1 MAGARGAAHLI
12 PRSVT
17 AWLSAG
23 LIMMVI
29 ALTATAVATIVTVR
43 AQSRIIATIT
53 RQDQPLA
60 QANMRARADFAEAQ
74 AVLRAYV
81 LSRHRPFLGL
91 YSHDQ
96 SSLASS
102 IRATSA
108 VDQTVL
114 VRDVNAESRAV
125 TSWIRQADAIRNLP
139 PGDPTVARLTVAIQ
153 PSVNAF
159 YTANDN
165 LDARLRARLAQAVS
179 TGEHDLTVAYAWTGA
194 LVAFAVLAGFG
205 ITAWTIHRVSRPL
218 AEVNRTVR
226 RFASG
231 DLRARAP
238 VTGTPDI
245 CEVSRSLNALAD
257 ESERLRQQQ
266 REANRL
272 RELAWMAG
280 LRIREHLRPEDVVAE
295 AQRVITEHFDA
306 DLAVVHLLS
315 QTGLGVPAGRN
326 GNDHAPDD
334 RSRDERG
341 AGWGTDPLAEAPES
355 DLAFTTD
362 LLSRG
367 SSQVI
372 QDLAGPEGAA
382 VPDRIRF
389 ALQRAGV
396 VSQLLAPFGLG
407 GDVYGVILMGRT
419 RRGSPWTRAEAA
431 AVESIAADLG
441 RGLHHAR
448 LYEKESKV
456 VRELTSL
463 DRAKS
468 DFLATVS
475 HELRTPLTSIAG
487 YVELLE
493 SGEAGSLN
501 GAQIRMLEAI
511 DRNTGRLRSLIED
524 VLTLSKI
531 ESGAFKASPQPV
543 DLAEIAYSVVVAL
556 LPAAAGKGVSLTVE
570 APRGGLIISG
580 DPGQLDRAL
589 MNVVSNALKFTPEQG
604 AVRVVTGADNGWG
617 VVSVQD
623 NGTGI
628 PQADQPALFTRFFR
642 GTNAIERSL
651 PGTGLGLAIVRTIV
665 DNHGGQV
672 IVESAEGRGTTV
684 TLRLP
689 LAAAVGAWQR
699 VR

>member
-1 MAGARGAAHLI
+1 M
-12 PRSVT
+12 PRSLT

-23 LIMMVI
+23 LITVVI
-29 ALTATAVATIVTVR
+29 ALAATAVATVVTVR
-43 AQSRIIATIT
+43 AQARIIATVA
-53 RQDQPLA
+53 RRDQPLA
-60 QANMRARADFAEAQ
+60 QANLRARADFAEAQ

-91 YSHDQ
+91 YNHDQ
-96 SSLASS
+96 SHLASAM
-102 IRATSA
+102 RATLA
-108 VDQTVL
+108 ANQTQL

-139 PGDPTVARLTVAIQ
+139 PGDPRVARLTVAVQ

-159 YTANDN
+159 YAANDN
-165 LDARLRARLAQAVS
+165 LDALLRARLAQAVN
-179 TGEHDLTVAYAWTGA
+179 TGGHDLTVAYAWTGA
-194 LVAFAVLAGFG
+194 LVGFAVLAGFG
-205 ITAWTIHRVSRPL
+205 ITARTIHRVSQPL

-238 VTGTPDI
+238 VTGMPDI

-266 REANRL
+266 REANRM
-272 RELAWMAG
+272 RDLAWMAG
-280 LRIREHLRPEDVVAE
+280 LRIRERLRVEEVVAE

-306 DLAVVHLLS
+306 DVAAVHLLS
-315 QTGLGVPAGRN
+315 QTGLGAAVGRI
-326 GNDHAPDD
+326 GSGHPPDD
-334 RSRDERG
+334 RSQDERS
-341 AGWGTDPLAEAPES
+341 AGRGTDPLAAVPEN
-355 DLAFTTD
+355 DLAFATD
-362 LLSRG
+362 LLRRG

-372 QDLAGPEGAA
+372 QDLAGPEAS
-382 VPDRIRF
+382 VLPDRIRF
-389 ALQRAGV
+389 ALRRIGV
-396 VSQLLAPFGLG
+396 VSHLLAPFGLG

-419 RRGSPWTRAEAA
+419 RRGAPWSRPEAA

-448 LYEKESKV
+448 LYEEESKV
-456 VRELTSL
+456 VGELTSL
-463 DRAKS
+463 DRARS

-487 YVELLE
+487 YVELLH

-501 GAQIRMLEAI
+501 EAQIRMLEAI
-511 DRNTGRLRSLIED
+511 YRNTGQLRSLIED

-531 ESGAFKASPQPV
+531 ESGAFKTCPQPV
-543 DLAEIAYSVVVAL
+543 DLAEIASSVAVAL
-556 LPAAAGKGVSLTVE
+556 LPTAAGKGVSLTVE
-570 APRGGLIISG
+570 APQGPLIVNG

-589 MNVVSNALKFTPEQG
+589 MNVVSNALKFTQEQG
-604 AVRVVTGADNGWG
+604 AVRVVARADNGWG
-617 VVSVQD
+617 VVSVRD
-623 NGTGI
+623 NGMGI
-628 PQADQPALFTRFFR
+628 PQADQPALLTRFFR
-642 GTNAIERSL
+642 GANAIERSI

-672 IVESAEGRGTTV
+672 VVESAEGRGTTV
-684 TLRLP
+684 TLRFP
-689 LAAAVGAWQR
+689 LVAAVGAWQH